1 MHQNNIFLFFKNH
14 FWDQRVSKQFKT
26 HTKKL
31 IFSKIELNFL
41 AAFLNGVDSQ
51 NKNEKFRNE
60 KYKNSKWRF
69 IFNIVFGMI
78 ARNQNEM

>member
-1 MHQNNIFLFFKNH
+1 
-14 FWDQRVSKQFKT
+14 VS
-26 HTKKL
+26 
-31 IFSKIELNFL
+31 II
-41 AAFLNGVDSQ
+41 Q
-51 NKNEKFRNE
+51 NKNEKIRNE